1 MFLIHKPTAAEV
13 ENFISSQQDLPFS
26 YSQTG
31 ATANQP
37 PTGFTVDHNQIQ
49 LGKGTQRFQ
58 RAVSALQ
65 RWEQFDLGW
74 VTVKPSGKPLQV
86 GTTVAV
92 QAHTFGFWSLSAA
105 RVIYLI
111 DERQTQSARFG
122 FAYGTL
128 PDHVEQG
135 EERFMI
141 ERREDDSVWYSIYAF
156 SRPRHP
162 LVRLGFPL
170 ARMLQKRFVRE
181 SLAKMHG
188 VAAQS

>member
-1 MFLIHKPTAAEV
+1 MFLFHVPSDEEV
-13 ENFISSQQDLPFS
+13 RKFIASQQDLPFS

-31 ATANQP
+31 ATASQP
-37 PTGFTVDHNQIQ
+37 PAGFTVDHNQIQ
-49 LGKGTQRFQ
+49 LGEGVQTFE
-58 RAVSALQ
+58 RAVSALRQ
-65 RWEQFDLGW
+65 WKQFDLGW
-74 VTVKPSGKPLQV
+74 VTVKPAGKPVQV
-86 GTTVAV
+86 GSTVAV

-105 RVIYLI
+105 RVIYVI
-111 DERQTQSARFG
+111 DEVQTQSARFG

-135 EERFMI
+135 EERFMV

-156 SRPRHP
+156 SRPHHP

-181 SLAKMHG
+181 SLAKIRE
-188 VAAQS
+188 VIAKP